1 MPITVCCL
9 VFRSFRT
16 MLLFWGR
23 FGGNTLSRYGVPSA
37 SHSCFVPKK
46 IPILSNFDKSLVAM
60 FPMSQHFLKS
70 FYCHQFRFF
79 SPNITLSVN
88 VTCFPYCELYSKWN
102 NADSCLGNMF
112 RNLLISFS
120 SLSRH
125 FCKYIYPLQSIS

>member
-1 MPITVCCL
+1 MLVSQYSRCQNTKLNITSHSLFFNITVCYVCCL

-70 FYCHQFRFF
+70 FFCHQFRFF

-88 VTCFPYCELYSKWN
+88 ITCFPYCELYSK
-102 NADSCLGNMF
+102 
-112 RNLLISFS
+112 
-120 SLSRH
+120 
-125 FCKYIYPLQSIS
+125 